1 MLRKIR
7 TVLAVAV
14 IAILTFGFLDFKGI
28 LNDPW
33 LQKIQFGPALLSL
46 SVVTLVCLIAATI
59 LFGRIYC
66 SVICPLGIFQDFF
79 NWLSK
84 KFNKRKKY
92 FYKHNNPW
100 LRWSV
105 LAVLVAAWFGGFTFL
120 VGLLEPY
127 SAYGRMADELFK
139 PIYLLGNNLL
149 AVISEKAGNYH
160 FFKVFISL
168 KSLSALVVALL
179 TLLIIG
185 HISYH
190 HGRTWCNTICPV
202 GTLLGYFSK
211 LSILRLRID
220 KDKCNHC
227 LACQRKCKA
236 YCIDSVDQKIDY
248 SRCVSCFDCIGECRQ
263 KAISYGPVKLRKK
276 KNSQQSTQPSGIDE
290 SRRQFLKSTVV
301 LAALAPAA
309 MEAKVTGIR
318 DNRIPMSPPGS
329 ISHKNLLQHCTA
341 CHLCVSKC
349 PSHVLKPAGMEY
361 GLGGILQPVMNFD
374 DGFCNYDCNLCSQI
388 CPTGAIKPLTV
399 EQKHITQPGHVV
411 FNKDICVVNVNRTS
425 CGACAEHCQV
435 QAIHMVPFEGG
446 LTIPE
451 VHTELCVGCG
461 GCEFICPVKAVH
473 IEGNPVHLEAKA
485 PEEDT
490 NIQTQDFDF
499 GF

>member
-7 TVLAVAV
+7 TVLAIIAF
-14 IAILTFGFLDFKGI
+14 AILTFGFLDFKGI

-46 SVVTLVCLIAATI
+46 SIVTVVCLIVATI

-84 KFNKRKKY
+84 KFDKRKKY
-92 FYKHNNPW
+92 SYKRNNPW
-100 LRWSV
+100 LRWGI
-105 LAVLVAAWFGGFTFL
+105 LAALVVAWLCGFTFL

-127 SAYGRMADELFK
+127 SAFGRMADELFK
-139 PIYLLGNNLL
+139 PIYLFGNNLL
-149 AVISEKAGNYH
+149 ATISEKAGSYH
-160 FFKVFISL
+160 FFKVLISL
-168 KSLSALVVALL
+168 KSITALVVALL

-202 GTLLGYFSK
+202 GTLLGFFSRF
-211 LSILRLRID
+211 SILRMRID

-236 YCIDSVDQKIDY
+236 FCIDSVDQKIDY
-248 SRCVSCFDCIGECRQ
+248 SRCVDCFDCIEACRQ
-263 KAISYGPVKLRKK
+263 KAISYGPVKLRNKAGK
-276 KNSQQSTQPSGIDE
+276 QQPAKTESVDE

-309 MEAKVTGIR
+309 LEAKVTGVK

-329 ISHKNLLQHCTA
+329 TSHKNLLQHCTS

-349 PSHVLKPAGMEY
+349 PSHVLKPAGLEY
-361 GLGGILQPVMNFD
+361 GLGGILQPVMKFD

-411 FNKDICVVNVNRTS
+411 FNKDICVV
-425 CGACAEHCQV
+425 
-435 QAIHMVPFEGG
+435 MVPFEGG

-451 VHTELCVGCG
+451 ANTELCVGCG

-473 IEGNPVHLEAKA
+473 IEGNPVHLEAKL
-485 PEEDT
+485 PEQDS